1 MNKANIIFQFK
12 VSLNEINPLIW
23 RRIQVPSRYSFWDLH
38 IAIQDSMGWFDC
50 HLHAFRLRKLHG
62 RKRLEIG
69 IPLDDFDDI
78 EILPGWDEYLADYFL
93 APGKTAEYEYDFGD
107 CWEHEILFEGILLKE
122 KNTKYPLC
130 LAGERACPPEDC
142 GGTCGYTELL
152 QILKDPKHEEY
163 ARMVEWLSGWY
174 GKYNPE
180 KFDKEKIKFDNPKT
194 RWKKAFSGR

>member
-12 VSLNEINPLIW
+12 VSLKEISPLIW
-23 RRIQVPSRYSFWDLH
+23 RRIQVPSKYSFWDLH
-38 IAIQDSMGWFDC
+38 VAIQDSMGWFDC
-50 HLHAFRLRKLHG
+50 HLHVFRFRKPHG
-62 RKRLEIG
+62 RKRIEIG

-78 EILPGWDEYLADYFL
+78 KILPGWDEYLADYFL
-93 APGKTAEYEYDFGD
+93 EPGKTAEYEYDFGD

-142 GGTCGYTELL
+142 GGTWGYTDLL
-152 QILKDPKHEEY
+152 KILKDPKHEEY
-163 ARMVEWLSGWY
+163 ASMVEWLSGWY